1 MYHHAPIHA
10 EHAFTSKPFSPYP
23 HKPTRVV
30 MLTTT
35 PTRCAK
41 SVPNVRTTTKRA
53 RAPMPRSVGIV
64 CASANDK
71 NDESIEALEARLK
84 SKRNQPTTS
93 TATASA
99 SSNRPTNASGNPAF
113 GYLDTAAKRN
123 RVRAGANGSL
133 AAWEQ
138 DPAAWEETPAMER
151 AWTVW
156 TGEKGWMYWMNQAS
170 LYGAG
175 ALAFFWVLFRFIGP
189 AIGLYTLN

>member
-1 MYHHAPIHA
+1 
-10 EHAFTSKPFSPYP
+10 
-23 HKPTRVV
+23 

-41 SVPNVRTTTKRA
+41 SVPVVRTTTTHA
-53 RAPMPRSVGIV
+53 RAPMPRSVAIV
-64 CASANDK
+64 RASANDK
-71 NDESIEALEARLK
+71 KDESIEALEARLK
-84 SKRNQPTTS
+84 SKRNQPKSSTASS
-93 TATASA
+93 TAT

>member
-1 MYHHAPIHA
+1 MRSALSRLENPL
-10 EHAFTSKPFSPYP
+10 PYP
-23 HKPTRVV
+23 STNQRAFV
-30 MLTTT
+30 MLTTA

-41 SVPNVRTTTKRA
+41 SVPIVRTTPTTPTTRA
-53 RAPMPRSVGIV
+53 RAPMPRSIAIV
-64 CASANDK
+64 RASANDK
-71 NDESIEALEARLK
+71 KDESIEALEARLK

-93 TATASA
+93 TATA